1 MTRGFITLATGNK
14 KYYKMAVNMLHSF
27 RLHNP
32 DTPMAILCDG
42 ENEYTAEFDNVVV
55 LKKAYKDYRDKFSL
69 LVESPYDETI
79 FIEPDCL
86 IYHNLDFFWD
96 LLARESDFSCF
107 GWNDGGIDCWF
118 KTPETKQRL
127 IEIVPE
133 LNGKTDA
140 PHFNPG
146 YFFVRKS
153 DKTQKMYNECISIA
167 ERLKSDDL
175 LSTYTPILCN
185 GKLRDDQ
192 IFNITMSINNFIAN
206 EKPRVGKCIFLP
218 AKYKINK
225 IDLEKGRLDVTDK
238 NGKQFTDCSLLH
250 FSTRK
255 AMEEGL
261 YLWQCTLLKTLY
273 PKKKSF
279 LSALL
284 NNKVAEILF
293 SAFRYVKT
301 RIKWILN
308 GQI

>member
-1 MTRGFITLATGNK
+1 L
-14 KYYKMAVNMLHSF
+14 
-27 RLHNP
+27 
-32 DTPMAILCDG
+32 
-42 ENEYTAEFDNVVV
+42 EFAC
-55 LKKAYKDYRDKFSL
+55 KGIRFFL
-69 LVESPYDETI
+69 L
-79 FIEPDCL
+79 
-86 IYHNLDFFWD
+86 
-96 LLARESDFSCF
+96 

-127 IEIVPE
+127 LDIVPE

-146 YFFVRKS
+146 YFFIRKS

-167 ERLKSDDL
+167 ERLKSDAL

-192 IFNITMSINNFIAN
+192 IFDITMSINDFIAN
-206 EKPRVGKCIFLP
+206 EKPGKGKCIFLP
-218 AKYKINK
+218 SKYKIDK
-225 IDLEKGRLDVTDK
+225 IDLEKGWLDVTDK

-284 NNKVAEILF
+284 NNKAAEAFF

-301 RIKWILN
+301 RIKGILK

>member
-69 LVESPYDETI
+69 LVEAPYDETI

-86 IYHNLDFFWD
+86 IYHNLEFFWD

-127 IEIVPE
+127 LEIIPE

-192 IFNITMSINNFIAN
+192 IFDITMSINDFIAN

-273 PKKKSF
+273 PRKKSF
-279 LSALL
+279 SLTVL
-284 NNKVAEILF
+284 NCKVAEILF